1 MSKTNLTLRPFAIGA
16 AFAGALWSF
25 APLASAQSA
34 NPGPLVSAQWL
45 NDNLDK
51 VQVIDVGD
59 DKARLAAAPK
69 FAVDQKSGAKRL
81 VEAGGHISGA
91 RYVDFN
97 AIREE
102 QVVEGV
108 KLKSMMPTKESF
120 EKLID
125 AAGVDKGKPI
135 VIVAISDNVSSMDMA
150 TRLYFQLKY
159 FGEDNI
165 AVMNGGMNAWL
176 AAGYPVSTDPIAAR
190 QGDWKAT
197 AERREIL
204 ATTDDVKAAM
214 KDGSAQFVDARPVAQ
229 FFGIAKSPVVAAG
242 GHLEGAKLL
251 PAEAIAAT
259 VGPSQQFMGQKQYTA
274 IYKQQGI
281 DASKPTIAYCNTG
294 HYASGA
300 WFVASEIMGQK
311 NAKMYAGSMNEWTN
325 LKNPVVGLPQ

>member
-1 MSKTNLTLRPFAIGA
+1 MDKAKPVWRSLAIGA
-16 AFAGALWSF
+16 AFAGALLSF
-25 APLASAQSA
+25 TAAAVAQTA
-34 NPGPLVSAQWL
+34 PGPLVNAQWL

-51 VQVIDVGD
+51 VQVIDVGE
-59 DKARLAAAPK
+59 DKARLATPPK
-69 FAVDQKSGAKRL
+69 FAVDQKTGAKRL
-81 VEAGGHISGA
+81 VEAGGHIAGA
-91 RYVDFN
+91 RYVDF
-97 AIREE
+97 AVVREE
-102 QVVEGV
+102 RVVEGV

-120 EKLID
+120 EKVMGG
-125 AAGVDKGKPI
+125 AGVDKGRTI

-176 AAGYPVSTDPIAAR
+176 AAGYPVSTDPIAIK

-204 ATTDDVKAAM
+204 ATIDDVKAAM
-214 KDGSAQFVDARPVAQ
+214 KDGSAQLVDARPVAQ
-229 FFGIAKSPVVAAG
+229 FFGIAKSSVVAAG

-300 WFVASEIMGQK
+300 WFIASEIMGQK

>member
-1 MSKTNLTLRPFAIGA
+1 MSKAKPKWRSHAIGV
-16 AFAGALWSF
+16 AFASAFSCL
-25 APLASAQSA
+25 APVAVAQTA
-34 NPGPLVSAQWL
+34 PGPLISAQWL

-51 VQVIDVGD
+51 VQVVDVGE
-59 DKARLAAAPK
+59 DKARLSTPAK
-69 FAVDQKSGAKRL
+69 FAVDQKTGAKRL
-81 VEAGGHISGA
+81 VEAGGHIATA
-91 RYVDFN
+91 RYVDF
-97 AIREE
+97 AAVREE

-108 KLKSMMPTKESF
+108 KLKSMMPTKDSF
-120 EKLID
+120 EKAISG
-125 AAGVDKGKPI
+125 AGLDKGRTI
-135 VIVAISDNVSSMDMA
+135 VIVAIGDSVSSMDMA

-176 AAGYPVSTDPIAAR
+176 AAGYPVSTDPIAAK

-204 ATTDDVKAAM
+204 ATIDDVKAAM
-214 KDGSAQFVDARPVAQ
+214 KDGSTQLVDARPVAQ

-300 WFVASEIMGQK
+300 WFIASEIMGQK

-325 LKNPVVGLPQ
+325 LKNPVIGLPQ